1 MGKGKGKN
9 GQKPEMDVTVS
20 DSVYVCVSVCVGVS
34 VGGIGCNAKYAF
46 VLTGIG
52 QRIIVILFVNNITLL
67 F

>member
-1 MGKGKGKN
+1 MLGKGKGKN

-20 DSVYVCVSVCVGVS
+20 DSVYVCVSVGVS

-52 QRIIVILFVNNITLL
+52 QRIIVFLFVNNITLL